1 MMTFPDLSWTQI
13 LNASWQ
19 AYLGNVITGV
29 QSVLTEFI
37 PYLVYIALGVL
48 VVTLWFVA
56 VKWLMNWTS
65 RRVTGVFSS
74 RRKRR

>member
-1 MMTFPDLSWTQI
+1 MTFPTVGTIINST
-13 LNASWQ
+13 WQ
-19 AYLGNVITGV
+19 AYLGDVITGI

-48 VVTLWFVA
+48 IATLWFVA

-74 RRKRR
+74 KRRRR

>member
-1 MMTFPDLSWTQI
+1 MTFPTSTDPI
-13 LNASWQ
+13 LNSTGQ
-19 AYLGNVITGV
+19 AYLGNVLTGI
-29 QSVLTEFI
+29 QSVVSEFI

>member
-1 MMTFPDLSWTQI
+1 MTFPTVGTIINSTG
-13 LNASWQ
+13 Q
-19 AYLGNVITGV
+19 AYLGDVITGI

-48 VVTLWFVA
+48 IATLWFVA

-74 RRKRR
+74 KRKRR

>member
-1 MMTFPDLSWTQI
+1 MTFPTVGTIINSTG
-13 LNASWQ
+13 Q
-19 AYLGNVITGV
+19 AYLGDVITGI

-48 VVTLWFVA
+48 IATLWFVA

>member
-1 MMTFPDLSWTQI
+1 MTFPTVSTIINGTGQT
-13 LNASWQ
+13 
-19 AYLGNVITGV
+19 YLGDVITGV

-37 PYLVYIALGVL
+37 PYLIYIALGVL
-48 VVTLWFVA
+48 VATLWFVA

-65 RRVTGVFSS
+65 KRVTAVFSS

>member
-1 MMTFPDLSWTQI
+1 MTFPTVTTIINSTG
-13 LNASWQ
+13 Q
-19 AYLGNVITGV
+19 AYLGDVITGI

-48 VVTLWFVA
+48 VATLWFVA

>member
-1 MMTFPDLSWTQI
+1 MTFPTVWTI
-13 LNASWQ
+13 LNSTGQ
-19 AYLGNVITGV
+19 SYLGDVITGV

-48 VVTLWFVA
+48 VATLWFVA
-56 VKWLMNWTS
+56 IKWLMNWTS